1 MRSFIICLLFV
12 NFLAAKHFLVEV
24 DGEDKEDEVSYSDYA
39 MGHDPE
45 LLNEKLKKMWL
56 FSC

>member
-24 DGEDKEDEVSYSDYA
+24 DGEDKDEDEVSYSDYA

-45 LLNEKLKKMWL
+45 LLNEKLKKM
-56 FSC
+56 

>member
-45 LLNEKLKKMWL
+45 LLNEKLKKM
-56 FSC
+56 